1 MSPEPSRRKKAPRE
15 YRVLIVPSEEGG
27 RTRSITLSK
36 IRMWL
41 AGIGVVVGIV
51 GLTLAVVMYT
61 PLGVYVP
68 IPNPELERRYGAQLR
83 DTQERLEALA
93 EDVLLLRDY
102 NVQLRRALGD
112 RNPVDSVRRSGFA
125 PSLMV
130 SPPLSAASMDTTTTR
145 PATPMQQENFPAGD
159 PDLMS
164 SYTSV
169 VTGVEGFRAAFPL
182 IRPTEGIVSQEFDP
196 GRGHFGIDYAAQS
209 GTPILA
215 AADGYVSFAGWTYD
229 SGNMMLL
236 SHGGGYMT
244 VYRHARSLLKGEHGF
259 VKRGDL
265 IALVGNTGR
274 TSSGPH
280 LHFEFWKDGLALD
293 PREYLLT
300 PPTDQ

>member
-1 MSPEPSRRKKAPRE
+1 MSPESSRRKKAPRQ
-15 YRVLIVPSEEGG
+15 YRILIVPSEEGG
-27 RTRSITLSK
+27 KTRSIGLSRM
-36 IRMWL
+36 RMWL
-41 AGIGVVVGIV
+41 AGIGAVIGIV
-51 GLTLAVVMYT
+51 GLTLLVVMYT
-61 PLGVYVP
+61 PVGAYVP

-112 RNPVDSVRRSGFA
+112 RNPLDSARRSEFS
-125 PSLMV
+125 PSLIASQV
-130 SPPLSAASMDTTTTR
+130 LSDTPGETTGTQLPAPP
-145 PATPMQQENFPAGD
+145 GD
-159 PDLMS
+159 QDLVF

-182 IRPTEGIVSQEFDP
+182 ISPAEGLVTQEFNP
-196 GRGHFGIDYAAQS
+196 GQGHFGIDYAAKS
-209 GTPILA
+209 GAPILA

-229 SGNMMLL
+229 SGNMMML

-244 VYRHARSLLKGEHGF
+244 VYRHARSLLKGERGF

-274 TSSGPH
+274 TSSGAH
-280 LHFEFWKDGLALD
+280 LHFELWKDGLALD

-300 PPTDQ
+300 PPTLQ